1 MSKSLSKSRFIELFS
16 ESPKARLA
24 DTCKLINGDRG
35 KNYPSSNDRVESGIP
50 FINAGNLNGKNIDF
64 SGMEYITEEKY
75 STLKTGKVQKG
86 DILYCLRGSLGKIGL
101 VDFDEGL
108 IASSLVIIRC
118 DQNKLLPDFL
128 LCALGSNEVKQQLLK
143 ANNGSSQP
151 NLSAAS
157 VKEYKVTCPSINEQK
172 EFSEFIK
179 QIDKSKFILQK
190 MIEKLEL
197 LKKSRFI
204 ELFGNPTINEK
215 GFPLLTVD
223 DVIKFEGGSQPNKA
237 FFEYEKT
244 ENNIRLIQI
253 RDYKTDEYIT
263 YIPKDMAKR
272 LCSADDIM
280 IGRYGPPIFQILQGI
295 EGAYNVALMKAIPKK
310 GNKDFIRSWLKQ
322 DCLLKYLEA
331 LSGRTAGQDGI
342 QMDKLKA
349 YPFPYPPIELQDQW
363 VKIDKQIDKSK
374 LILQKQL
381 DDLVGETK

>member
-35 KNYPSSNDRVESGIP
+35 KNYPSSIDRVESGIP

-179 QIDKSKFILQK
+179 QIDKSK
-190 MIEKLEL
+190 
-197 LKKSRFI
+197 
-204 ELFGNPTINEK
+204 
-215 GFPLLTVD
+215 
-223 DVIKFEGGSQPNKA
+223 
-237 FFEYEKT
+237 
-244 ENNIRLIQI
+244 
-253 RDYKTDEYIT
+253 
-263 YIPKDMAKR
+263 
-272 LCSADDIM
+272 
-280 IGRYGPPIFQILQGI
+280 
-295 EGAYNVALMKAIPKK
+295 
-310 GNKDFIRSWLKQ
+310 
-322 DCLLKYLEA
+322 
-331 LSGRTAGQDGI
+331 
-342 QMDKLKA
+342 
-349 YPFPYPPIELQDQW
+349 
-363 VKIDKQIDKSK
+363 
-374 LILQKQL
+374 
-381 DDLVGETK
+381 

>member
-1 MSKSLSKSRFIELFS
+1 MKLSRFIELFS

-75 STLKTGKVQKG
+75 STLKTGKVKKG

-179 QIDKSKFILQK
+179 QIDKSK
-190 MIEKLEL
+190 
-197 LKKSRFI
+197 
-204 ELFGNPTINEK
+204 
-215 GFPLLTVD
+215 
-223 DVIKFEGGSQPNKA
+223 
-237 FFEYEKT
+237 
-244 ENNIRLIQI
+244 
-253 RDYKTDEYIT
+253 
-263 YIPKDMAKR
+263 
-272 LCSADDIM
+272 
-280 IGRYGPPIFQILQGI
+280 
-295 EGAYNVALMKAIPKK
+295 
-310 GNKDFIRSWLKQ
+310 
-322 DCLLKYLEA
+322 
-331 LSGRTAGQDGI
+331 
-342 QMDKLKA
+342 
-349 YPFPYPPIELQDQW
+349 
-363 VKIDKQIDKSK
+363 

-381 DDLVGETK
+381 EDLVGETK